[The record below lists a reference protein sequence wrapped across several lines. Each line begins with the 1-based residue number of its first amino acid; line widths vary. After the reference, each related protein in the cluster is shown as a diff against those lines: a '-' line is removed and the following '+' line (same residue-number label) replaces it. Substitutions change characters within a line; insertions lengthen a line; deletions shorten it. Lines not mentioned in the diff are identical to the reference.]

1 VAENSAAPVSIS
13 QTPSPTTALG
23 LGTHTLTFV
32 VVPTSSQDGPFDMQA
47 GDVVVGGWRY
57 LVNAGGS
64 TVYSGELAVELLVAD
79 TPPRMEIVG
88 LGSVILLSWPATA
101 RDFILE

>member
-1 VAENSAAPVSIS
+1 
-13 QTPSPTTALG
+13 
-23 LGTHTLTFV
+23 
-32 VVPTSSQDGPFDMQA
+32 M
-47 GDVVVGGWRY
+47 VVGGWRY

-88 LGSVILLSWPATA
+88 LGSMILLSWPATA
-101 RDFILE
+101 RDFILEYSFHLGTGAAWLPVEAEPFEQDGRIEVLLPIDFIGQFFRLRR